1 MTGIVQM
8 LSLRLHAQCPECG
21 EYRGNSVM
29 QNSEGRIILL
39 CDHHR
44 EEQTDGK
51 ARQTGQPDTSTA

>member
-1 MTGIVQM
+1 MSIVQM

-21 EYRGNSVM
+21 KYRSHSVM
-29 QNSEGRIILL
+29 QSSTGRIHLL

-51 ARQTGQPDTSTA
+51 ARQEGQPDTGTT